1 MSMMKERFSLPQ
13 NGTFII
19 SKAKVNKTHL
29 ASYGPV
35 NNAIC
40 ALWLADK
47 LQLGQFYAKRR
58 WDEG

>member
-1 MSMMKERFSLPQ
+1 MSLMEEGFSLPH
-13 NGTFII
+13 NEKFII

-35 NNAIC
+35 NNGIW

-47 LQLGQFYAKRR
+47 LQFGQFYAKRR
-58 WDEG
+58 WDGG

>member
-35 NNAIC
+35 NNATC
-40 ALWLADK
+40 AL
-47 LQLGQFYAKRR
+47 
-58 WDEG
+58 